1 MELEASRRYGLVREY
16 IQSRVGLRPSEVE
29 GQSGRGAVRE
39 YIQSRVGLRLIVTDD
54 VIVFI
59 EQSESI
65 SSPE

>member
-39 YIQSRVGLRLIVTDD
+39 YIQSRVGLRRDQSTVKPRKD
-54 VIVFI
+54 
-59 EQSESI
+59 ESESI